1 MKFMSILLVE
11 GRKEDLKK
19 KYLGKFD
26 EDILDWILNIS
37 DLVDFNHK
45 YSDWVLKMIP
55 LSDDLDSDVEV
66 LIGIVKDFD
75 KYQSQLQ
82 KKDINQY
89 KNVEELDDSLFPFKV
104 KEKERELEN
113 QTEKIYEDD
122 GFLVLRPL
130 SLPAT
135 CKYGSGT
142 KWCVTQKDGQHFERY
157 TSGGQKL
164 YFILRKKG
172 KLGQPFYK
180 IAVHFDPNGN
190 ATWWDAEDRT
200 LTSDAIKLFK
210 EYNEDVWMAI
220 KGNFETNRVTLLQ
233 KVKQIFDIDSTNYTN
248 ITKKFLKN
256 NHLVLKVE
264 GFENIPDMPKHALGR
279 LSIIYN
285 NQQLDEYDIYV
296 VYDVSGVSQWKADI
310 SLGGDSLEDIRVDFG
325 LDYKN
330 MQPKFTYTT
339 PEQGWKQITNYI
351 SFTVSPLITSNPS
364 FISFVHGG
372 RSVWQPSLSY
382 GYSFGENKGLIKK
395 LVDWLDTGKKGTR
408 LDFMTDIGVLE
419 KLEVDGKTKYK
430 RPKGRH
436 LYNPTDLRGQHS
448 SFFASAV
455 LAGILKN
462 VKEGKKF
469 ILTKGPNFE
478 AFKEGKLKA
487 L

>member
-1 MKFMSILLVE
+1 MKLMHILLE
-11 GRKEDLKK
+11 GRKEDLRA
-19 KYLGKFD
+19 KYIKSMD
-26 EDILDWILNIS
+26 PEILDWVLGIS
-37 DLVDFNHK
+37 DLQDFNHK
-45 YSDWVLKMIP
+45 YTDFVLRTLNKEGEDLEGDI
-55 LSDDLDSDVEV
+55 DDVITML
-66 LIGIVKDFD
+66 KYFD
-75 KYQSQLQ
+75 KHNSQLE

-89 KNVEELDDSLFPFKV
+89 KSTSELFNAIKPIQ
-104 KEKERELEN
+104 EKEHQKVMESKV
-113 QTEKIYEDD
+113 EKVYEDD
-122 GFLVLRPL
+122 GFLVLLPL

-157 TSGGQKL
+157 TSGEQKL

-172 KLGQPFYK
+172 KQGQPFYK

-190 ATWWDAEDRT
+190 ATWWDSEDRT

-248 ITKKFLKN
+248 ITKKFLGN
-256 NHLVLKVE
+256 NQLVLKIE
-264 GFENIPDMPKHALGR
+264 GFENIPDMPKHAMGR

-285 NQQLDEYDIYV
+285 NQQLDEYDLFV
-296 VYDVSGVSQWKADI
+296 VYDVSGVAQWKADI

-372 RSVWQPSLSY
+372 RPVWEPSLSY
-382 GYSFGENKGLIKK
+382 GYTFGENKGLIKK

-408 LDFMTDIGVLE
+408 LDFMTDIGVFE

-430 RPKGRH
+430 RPNGTH
-436 LYNPTDLRGQHS
+436 LYNPNDLRGQYS

-455 LAGILKN
+455 LSGILKN